1 MPTFN
6 FEDILERDGQLVYT
20 NTGNSMMPLLRE
32 HRDILIINRKTDNR
46 LRILDCPLF
55 KRDDGKYVLHRVMWV
70 RKKDYV
76 ICGDN
81 QWYLERGI
89 SDKHIIGVLTAVI
102 RDGKRLE
109 MNSFKMRLYSV
120 LQWLFYPMRALW
132 LFSFQCILPKLKR
145 KIFH

>member
-32 HRDILIINRKTDNR
+32 HRDILIINRKTDKR

-132 LFSFQCILPKLKR
+132 LFSFQYILPKLKR

>member
-32 HRDILIINRKTDNR
+32 HRDILIINRKTDKR

-132 LFSFQCILPKLKR
+132 LFFFQCILPKLKR

>member
-32 HRDILIINRKTDNR
+32 HRDILIINRKTDKR